1 VVVFGAPLFFI
12 KYTYIYGKQSIEIIM
27 KDLVLEGRELL
38 EKFISDSINEEETD
52 ISKSTNVRVIL
63 DNNLATVVIPRNYQ
77 AVREI
82 MEDTKWVNV
91 FSNIAFT
98 RYQKQKY
105 TMYFIVL
112 KKASPNFNNAAM
124 KKMAVVISPSGE
136 YTCYDTTGAL
146 IDINNVIKTTNISRT
161 LFKQIR

>member
-1 VVVFGAPLFFI
+1 
-12 KYTYIYGKQSIEIIM
+12 
-27 KDLVLEGRELL
+27 
-38 EKFISDSINEEETD
+38 
-52 ISKSTNVRVIL
+52 
-63 DNNLATVVIPRNYQ
+63 
-77 AVREI
+77 

-91 FSNIAFT
+91 FTNVAFT

-105 TMYFIVL
+105 TMYFIIL

>member
-1 VVVFGAPLFFI
+1 
-12 KYTYIYGKQSIEIIM
+12 M

-91 FSNIAFT
+91 FTNVAFT

-105 TMYFIVL
+105 TMYFILL
-112 KKASPNFNNAAM
+112 KKESPNFNNAAL

-136 YTCYDTTGAL
+136 YTCYDSTGAL

-161 LFKQIR
+161 LLKQIR

>member
-1 VVVFGAPLFFI
+1 
-12 KYTYIYGKQSIEIIM
+12 M
-27 KDLVLEGRELL
+27 KDLVLEGREIL

-91 FSNIAFT
+91 FTNVAFT

-105 TMYFIVL
+105 TMYFIIL
-112 KKASPNFNNAAM
+112 KKESPNFNNVAL